1 MSVRYWSTGWIWDGA
16 IPVSWFPI
24 SQVHWFSNQ
33 TIHTI
38 FFIIICNDS
47 NGSIK
52 EVAGSLDLFFNIF
65 LHPHPPLKKYRLKRR
80 LKIMLIYMLQ
90 TNIHNF
96 FISSRTEKQ
105 DWVFFSFP
113 LLTVNFLKHI
123 KFKMKIEDLVAID
136 Q

>member
-38 FFIIICNDS
+38 FFIIICNK
-47 NGSIK
+47 GSCWITW
-52 EVAGSLDLFFNIF
+52 SFFNIF